1 MDIGF
6 VMDIM
11 MAVLGFAAAAV
22 IGVYVWRMWAKPD
35 SPAASPVAESQ
46 PKQEKKVPNNS
57 TKLVSMQAVAAS
69 SSPTNKVLQ
78 AEPPHLKAI
87 RLQLK
92 TENELQLILQNQSGT
107 IHLDKVEVGEN
118 NELAVVFEPSL
129 TQKTAHVYGPQQEIS
144 LHLKGEKVIFKTYEF
159 WLYFKNSQGQRFRQQ
174 IAGLGKEYPIVEKAQ
189 AAGW

>member
-6 VMDIM
+6 VVDIM

-22 IGVYVWRMWAKPD
+22 IGVYAWRMWKNPP
-35 SPAASPVAESQ
+35 SPQANPPMPIAS
-46 PKQEKKVPNNS
+46 KS
-57 TKLVSMQAVAAS
+57 TKTSTTKVVPMQPVVSPDPKAI
-69 SSPTNKVLQ
+69 KVVSTD
-78 AEPPHLKAI
+78 APYLKAI

-92 TENELQLILQNQSGT
+92 SENELQLILQNQNGT
-107 IHLDKVEVGEN
+107 INLEKVEVGEN

-129 TQKTAHVYGPQQEIS
+129 TQKAAHVYGPQKEVS
-144 LHLKGEKVIFKTYEF
+144 LLLKGEKVIFKTYEF

>member
-6 VMDIM
+6 VVDIM

-22 IGVYVWRMWAKPD
+22 IGVYAWRMWKHPS
-35 SPAASPVAESQ
+35 SPQASPNMALASKPTKTSTTKVVPMQ
-46 PKQEKKVPNNS
+46 PVVSPIKVVS
-57 TKLVSMQAVAAS
+57 TDT
-69 SSPTNKVLQ
+69 PY
-78 AEPPHLKAI
+78 LKAI

-92 TENELQLILQNQSGT
+92 SESELQLILQNQNGT
-107 IHLDKVEVGEN
+107 INLEKVEVGEN
-118 NELAVVFEPSL
+118 NELAVVFEPLL
-129 TQKTAHVYGPQQEIS
+129 TQKAAHVYGPQKEIS
-144 LHLKGEKVIFKTYEF
+144 LLLKGEKVIFKTYEF

>member
-22 IGVYVWRMWAKPD
+22 IGVYAWRMWAKPD
-35 SPAASPVAESQ
+35 TAEQNPLPKNTTSPAQKATNGASKVVPMKPVVPPT
-46 PKQEKKVPNNS
+46 PKA
-57 TKLVSMQAVAAS
+57 T
-69 SSPTNKVLQ
+69 TVLKSD
-78 AEPPHLKAI
+78 APYLKAI

-92 TENELQLILQNQSGT
+92 SESELQLILQNQNGT
-107 IHLDKVEVGEN
+107 INLEKVEVGEN

-129 TQKTAHVYGPQQEIS
+129 TQKAAHVYSPQQEIS

>member
-22 IGVYVWRMWAKPD
+22 IGVYVWRMWAKPETVKQNTLP
-35 SPAASPVAESQ
+35 SKETTPVNKAKNGTTKVVPIKPLVAPTPKATTVSQ
-46 PKQEKKVPNNS
+46 SDAPY
-57 TKLVSMQAVAAS
+57 
-69 SSPTNKVLQ
+69 
-78 AEPPHLKAI
+78 LKAI

-92 TENELQLILQNQSGT
+92 SESELQLILQNQNGT
-107 IHLDKVEVGEN
+107 INLEKVEVGEN

-129 TQKTAHVYGPQQEIS
+129 TQKAAHVYSPQQEIS

-189 AAGW
+189 VAGW

>member
-6 VMDIM
+6 IVDIM

-22 IGVYVWRMWAKPD
+22 IGVYAWRMWKNPS
-35 SPAASPVAESQ
+35 SPQASPTMPLASKPTKVSTTKVVPMQ
-46 PKQEKKVPNNS
+46 PVVSPKIVS
-57 TKLVSMQAVAAS
+57 TDT
-69 SSPTNKVLQ
+69 PY
-78 AEPPHLKAI
+78 LKAI

-92 TENELQLILQNQSGT
+92 SENELQLILQNQNGT
-107 IHLDKVEVGEN
+107 INLEKVEVGEN
-118 NELAVVFEPSL
+118 NELAVVFEPLL
-129 TQKTAHVYGPQQEIS
+129 TQKAAHVYGPQKEIS
-144 LHLKGEKVIFKTYEF
+144 LLLKGEKVIFKTYEF